1 MSRQTCLR
9 NKYVGTLLRILEG
22 ATKVI
27 RLVIVH
33 HCPGH
38 LVDREFDAPAA
49 LFLREGMQMESGG
62 KAINSKSYA

>member
-1 MSRQTCLR
+1 MWVRL
-9 NKYVGTLLRILEG
+9 YLRILEG

-33 HCPGH
+33 HCPGY

-49 LFLREGMQMESGG
+49 LLP
-62 KAINSKSYA
+62 INL